1 MRNIQTAISLDLC
14 IRLTWNLT
22 GSCGQKQTSWLVS
35 YGGKTIRRWRMAAI
49 FKIYISLYLGEKS
62 SDFHAILY
70 TAADFELDER
80 HVIKNEKS
88 CIGQT
93 PSSTERISCSVYFW
107 NSSGWVHQQCP
118 GPNCSICHSMTRSVV
133 VECKGVWKNTIFHQY
148 LPLPR
153 KWCKIDPLTM
163 KCK

>member
-1 MRNIQTAISLDLC
+1 
-14 IRLTWNLT
+14 
-22 GSCGQKQTSWLVS
+22 
-35 YGGKTIRRWRMAAI
+35 MAAI

-93 PSSTERISCSVYFW
+93 PSSTERISCSVYF
-107 NSSGWVHQQCP
+107 
-118 GPNCSICHSMTRSVV
+118 
-133 VECKGVWKNTIFHQY
+133 
-148 LPLPR
+148 
-153 KWCKIDPLTM
+153 
-163 KCK
+163 